1 MYEKLDPPTKV
12 AYCSKL
18 EELYPNCPD
27 YSKELKIEN
36 NVRNVSKEI
45 SVYSSVLSSVLKTVD
60 RQIVS
65 LLPQAKNICLL
76 VGILNPGGLICSNR
90 FLKLVDWTVSNLME
104 PKDL

>member
-1 MYEKLDPPTKV
+1 M
-12 AYCSKL
+12 
-18 EELYPNCPD
+18 
-27 YSKELKIEN
+27 
-36 NVRNVSKEI
+36 
-45 SVYSSVLSSVLKTVD
+45 YSSVYSSVLKTVD

-104 PKDL
+104 PKDLEIPAGSLRLQEESLMDAC